1 MARTRTIVGVVNF
14 GARVVAVHT
23 MLLVDWQGLAWQ
35 RQIDSVCGG
44 FVAVRRGALM
54 GQSHRGL
61 PSRQWFVDW
70 VDRREEVGFI
80 SSVCATGSSF
90 HSVSIPSLKHI
101 VYNVKGRDQFTCVSV
116 IHVRLRPLRRRIQLL
131 AIAVGTGIG
140 GLVLEEL
147 DQAVE
152 DHSH

>member
-35 RQIDSVCGG
+35 RQIDSLCGG
-44 FVAVRRGALM
+44 FVGVRRGALM

-90 HSVSIPSLKHI
+90 HSVSITIIEAH
-101 VYNVKGRDQFTCVSV
+101 
-116 IHVRLRPLRRRIQLL
+116 RLQRE
-131 AIAVGTGIG
+131 GTGSIYMCVG
-140 GLVLEEL
+140 HPR
-147 DQAVE
+147 QAQT
-152 DHSH
+152 SST